1 MCFLRRDKAQ
11 HTYEDGKDAVFAG
24 RIVSRKYKA
33 VQVTTL
39 MYIPCTQATYVVGSP
54 RVDGQ

>member
-1 MCFLRRDKAQ
+1 MCFLHRDKAQ

-33 VQVTTL
+33 VQVTTF
-39 MYIPCTQATYVVGSP
+39 
-54 RVDGQ
+54 RVLKPLT

>member
-1 MCFLRRDKAQ
+1 MYLFFPDKAQ
-11 HTYEDGKDAVFAG
+11 HMRMGVEDAVFAG

>member
-1 MCFLRRDKAQ
+1 MHYLRCDKAQ
-11 HTYEDGKDAVFAG
+11 HTLKDAVFAG

-33 VQVTTL
+33 VQVT
-39 MYIPCTQATYVVGSP
+39 MYIPCMSATYVVGSP